1 MDEWLTEYGVTL
13 GVGALILFMIF
24 IVWDLAKRSNA
35 GKFGT
40 MILYIG
46 LAMGIFGFLMK
57 FIITYIAPWQI
68 TWGSAFHAFA
78 QPFSVPRILGLPLY
92 PGIQCQH
99 FMMSS

>member
-40 MILYIG
+40 IILYVG
-46 LAMGIFGFLMK
+46 LAMGILGFLIK
-57 FIITYIAPWQI
+57 VIITFLLERA
-68 TWGSAFHAFA
+68 A
-78 QPFSVPRILGLPLY
+78 V
-92 PGIQCQH
+92 
-99 FMMSS
+99 